1 MARQEIKN
9 MSMEIIELKKQE
21 LDLLVKH
28 SLIEN
33 LHTTTQQG
41 NKILLSETKYYFESL
56 LEKLSNL
63 LIKEGIDSKT
73 DEPNELGL
81 KIETLIDIVSRVV
94 YSSK

>member
-1 MARQEIKN
+1 MARQEIEN
-9 MSMEIIELKKQE
+9 MSTEIIELKKQE

-73 DEPNELGL
+73 DEPN
-81 KIETLIDIVSRVV
+81 V
-94 YSSK
+94 

>member
-1 MARQEIKN
+1 MARQEIEN
-9 MSMEIIELKKQE
+9 MSTEIIELKKQE
-21 LDLLVKH
+21 LLVKH

-73 DEPNELGL
+73 NEPNELGL